1 MAACMAPYFS
11 WAKVCRLCKNEKMK
25 KRFKGFYLL
34 VSSVVIGLLH
44 LPFAF
49 AKSATGNKLFFRPPA
64 DSTTTNTMDSLHY
77 LPSLKSV
84 YDSLHLNLK
93 GMSQEA
99 FDYAKRGL
107 NRLVEEGKL
116 LNDSIIS
123 IIDFSLPSNQKRLFV
138 LDLKNYRVLFNTLVA
153 HGRNTGRE
161 WAQSFSNQGES
172 YKSSPGFYITRETYE
187 GKNGYSLKLAGM
199 ESGINDNAYDRGIV
213 IHGAD
218 YVSADLANAQGYIGR
233 SQGCPAVPLQANRPI
248 IDIIKNGTCLF
259 IYHPSY
265 ISRSQVLQ

>member
-1 MAACMAPYFS
+1 
-11 WAKVCRLCKNEKMK
+11 MK

-34 VSSVVIGLLH
+34 VSSIVIGLLH

-49 AKSATGNKLFFRPPA
+49 AKSANGSKLFISHPPG
-64 DSTTTNTMDSLHY
+64 DSTENTTSGPSP

-93 GMSQEA
+93 GMSTEA
-99 FDYAKRGL
+99 FEYAKAGL
-107 NRLVEEGKL
+107 RKLIEEGKL

-123 IIDFSLPSNQKRLFV
+123 IIDFSQPSNHKRMFV
-138 LDLKNYRVLFNTLVA
+138 LDLKKYKVLFNTLVA

-161 WAQSFSNQGES
+161 WAESFSNQGET

-187 GKNGYSLKLAGM
+187 GKNGFSLKLAGM
-199 ESGINDNAYDRGIV
+199 ESGINDNAYERGIV
-213 IHGAD
+213 VHGAD
-218 YVSADLANAQGYIGR
+218 YVSEELANAQGYIGR
-233 SQGCPAVPLQANRPI
+233 SQGCPAVPPSVSRPLI
-248 IDIIKNGTCLF
+248 NTIKNGTCLF

-265 ISRSQVLQ
+265 VRRSRVLN

>member
-1 MAACMAPYFS
+1 
-11 WAKVCRLCKNEKMK
+11 MK

-34 VSSVVIGLLH
+34 ISSIVIGLLH

-49 AKSATGNKLFFRPPA
+49 AKSATGNKLFFRPPG
-64 DSTTTNTMDSLHY
+64 DSTAANTANSLPY
-77 LPSLKSV
+77 IPALKSV

-99 FDYAKRGL
+99 YEYAKKGL
-107 NRLVEEGKL
+107 GKLVEEGKL

-138 LDLKNYRVLFNTLVA
+138 LDLKNYRVLFNTFVA

-161 WAQSFSNQGES
+161 RAESFSNQGES

-187 GKNGYSLKLAGM
+187 GKNGYSLKLAGL
-199 ESGINDNAYDRGIV
+199 EGGINDNAYERGIV
-213 IHGAD
+213 MHGAE

-233 SQGCPAVPLQANRPI
+233 SQGCPAVPPQMSRPI
-248 IDIIKNGTCLF
+248 INTIKNGTCLF

-265 ISRSQVLQ
+265 ISRSKVLQ